1 MREDAPIAIVG
12 GGIAGLAAAFEL
24 SSRGA
29 PFVLFEAGPR
39 FGGVIRSERVD
50 GFLLEAGPDTL
61 LAQKPEALRL
71 CREVGLEG
79 DLVPTNPDQRT
90 LFVVHGRRL
99 HPLPDGMVL
108 GVPTR
113 LGPLARSA
121 LFTWPGKLRM
131 ACDLVI
137 PARRAGGDESIA
149 SFFRRRLGAEALARL
164 GGPFLAGIH
173 AGDPDRLSIRSTFPR
188 LVEMEQQHGGLI
200 RGLLAARP
208 RTASPPPPMF
218 YSLRDGLGEM
228 VKALVARLPAGRLRA
243 RAGVGGLVRDNEGFT
258 LRLESGEDVRASA
271 VVLAVPAP
279 RAAELIRAL
288 DEEAGRLLGGI
299 RFASSAA
306 VYLGYRREDVTH
318 PLDGYGLIV
327 AEREGLR
334 TSACSFFSTKFP
346 GRAPEGHVLLR
357 GFVGGARD
365 DGALLADDRE
375 LVERVHGEMAPLL
388 GLAAPPMLTRI
399 YRWPCATPQ
408 MEVGHSS
415 RMDVL
420 ERRLAAIPGL
430 VLTGAGLRV
439 TGVPDTIADARR
451 AAATALT
458 PAPEPPAAARR
469 AAGSPP
475 AAPSP

>member
-1 MREDAPIAIVG
+1 MRADEPVAVVG
-12 GGIAGLAAAFEL
+12 GGIAGLVAAYEL
-24 SSRGA
+24 SFRGV
-29 PFVLFEAGPR
+29 PFVLLEAGPR

-71 CREVGLEG
+71 CREVGLEI

-90 LFVVHGRRL
+90 LYVVHRRRL

-121 LFTWPGKLRM
+121 LFTWSGKLRM
-131 ACDLVI
+131 ACDLII
-137 PARRAGGDESIA
+137 PARRARGDESIA
-149 SFFRRRLGAEALARL
+149 SFFRRRLGTEALERL

-173 AGDPDRLSIRSTFPR
+173 AGDADRLSIQATFPR
-188 LVEMEQQHGGLI
+188 LVEMEQRHGGLI

-208 RTASPPPPMF
+208 RAASPSPPMF
-218 YSLRDGLGEM
+218 YSLRDGLGEL
-228 VKALVARLPAGRLRA
+228 VEALVTRLPSARLRTH
-243 RAGVGGLVRDNEGFT
+243 AGVRGLVRRDGRFT
-258 LRLESGEDVRASA
+258 LRLESGEEVRAAA
-271 VVLAVPAP
+271 VILALPAP
-279 RAAELIRAL
+279 CAAPLVGML
-288 DEEAGRLLGGI
+288 DEEAGRLLGEI

-306 VYLGYRREDVTH
+306 VYLGYRREHVTH

-365 DGALLADDRE
+365 AGVLAADDRE
-375 LVERVHGEMAPLL
+375 LIDRVHGEMAPLL
-388 GLAAPPMLTRI
+388 GLRAAPVLTRV
-399 YRWPCATPQ
+399 YRWPLATPQ
-408 MEVGHSS
+408 MEVGHLE
-415 RMDVL
+415 RVAAL
-420 ERRLAAIPGL
+420 ERRLEALPGL
-430 VLTGAGLRV
+430 VLTGAGLRG
-439 TGVPDTIADARR
+439 TGIPDTIADARR
-451 AAATALT
+451 MTAAAVGSV
-458 PAPEPPAAARR
+458 PGSPAAARP
-469 AAGSPP
+469 AAGSQSV
-475 AAPSP
+475 AGR